1 LNDLEFQMRKMHQL
15 GEDLTR
21 LLPSVHSS
29 QATTVCDVL
38 NQLELCLQ
46 MLERVAKESSHG

>member
-1 LNDLEFQMRKMHQL
+1 MNDLEFQMRKMHQL

-38 NQLELCLQ
+38 NQLEVCLQ
-46 MLERVAKESSHG
+46 MLERVAKESSRG